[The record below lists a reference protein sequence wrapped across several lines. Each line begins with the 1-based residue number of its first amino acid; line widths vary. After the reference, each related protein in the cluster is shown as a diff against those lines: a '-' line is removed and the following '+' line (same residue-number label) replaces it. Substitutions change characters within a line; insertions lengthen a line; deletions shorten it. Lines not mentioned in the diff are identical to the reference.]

1 LKKSNQIFPFKD
13 ASVMDA
19 LFPFFILIQKDM
31 KIVRVGRS
39 ITKLGLGKIG
49 EPFLNHF
56 TVERPRET
64 NTFEEIKRQDCALF
78 ILEVH
83 DKIGFKFRGQM
94 YYDAPNDQLYFL
106 GSPLLK
112 SFDDL
117 KEVELILTDF
127 ALHDNINQFLFS
139 MQMMISSLKDSKN
152 IADSLEKSN
161 RVLQQKNEE
170 LQNFAHILSHDLKTP
185 IRGVLTLSEFMQEDI
200 ENNQMDE
207 VNSHIEAIKRR
218 VIRMNGLIEG
228 ILDFSKIGML
238 KSKKESIDLNVLI
251 NEIFEDAIT
260 KENIVCTIKTKL
272 PIIHNV
278 RVLFVQLFSNLIS
291 NAVKHNDKEQGGITV
306 DYEASKDFHEFS
318 VADNGP
324 GIAKSYHEKIFK
336 LYQTL
341 NEDEEIDSTG
351 VGLSIVKKIITVL
364 NGTITLESKLNEG
377 TTFYIKIPNS

>member
-1 LKKSNQIFPFKD
+1 MNTSNQIQPFKD
-13 ASVMDA
+13 ATVMDD
-19 LFPFFILIQKDM
+19 LFPFFILIHRNM
-31 KIVRVGRS
+31 KIMQVGRS

-49 EPFLNHF
+49 EPFFNHF
-56 TVERPRET
+56 TIERPRGT
-64 NTFEEIKRQDCALF
+64 ASFEEIIRQHSALF
-78 ILEVH
+78 IVKVH
-83 DKIGFKFRGQM
+83 QKIGFKFRGQM
-94 YYDAPNDQLYFL
+94 YYDAVNDQLYFL

-117 KEVELILTDF
+117 KEVDLLLTDF

-139 MQMMISSLKDSKN
+139 MQMLISSLKDSKN

-161 RVLQQKNEE
+161 RVLKQKNEE
-170 LQNFAHILSHDLKTP
+170 LQNFAYILSHDLKTP
-185 IRGVLTLSEFMQEDI
+185 IRGVLTLAEFMQDDI
-200 ENNQMDE
+200 ENNQMQE

-238 KSKKESIDLNVLI
+238 NSKKEGIDLNELMHEV
-251 NEIFEDAIT
+251 FEDAIT
-260 KENIVCTIKTKL
+260 KENFVCTIKTTL
-272 PIIHNV
+272 PTIHNV
-278 RVLFVQLFSNLIS
+278 RILFVQLFSNLIS
-291 NAVKHNDKEQGGITV
+291 NAVKHNDKEKGIITI
-306 DYEASKDFHEFS
+306 DYSTSTNFHEFY

-336 LYQTL
+336 LFQTL

-364 NGTITLESKLNEG
+364 NGSITLESKINEG
-377 TTFYIKIPNS
+377 TTFYIKIPRV